1 MPGRVTV
8 VKIQSADTVSVV
20 VERLAIGE
28 TEAGEA
34 EAPGAEVGELEFV
47 GAGAGAG
54 AGGSEPVG
62 VGPGA
67 VDAAEAAAGGV
78 DAGGGEADGA
88 EAGKAESDA
97 VVRFVL
103 CVAEA
108 GGAESE
114 ELVADGDEVE
124 GPELIELRLGMEG
137 ATGAEPGGL
146 EVGGGKAEPSPSVG
160 LPVLVLV
167 ASVGC

>member
-8 VKIQSADTVSVV
+8 VKIQSADTVSAV
-20 VERLAIGE
+20 VERLAIGD
-28 TEAGEA
+28 EA

-47 GAGAGAG
+47 GAG

-88 EAGKAESDA
+88 EAGKAESDV

-114 ELVADGDEVE
+114 ELVADGNEVE
-124 GPELIELRLGMEG
+124 GLELIELRLGMEG

>member
-28 TEAGEA
+28 TEADEA

-47 GAGAGAG
+47 GAGAG

-124 GPELIELRLGMEG
+124 GLELIELRLGMEG